1 MAKEKYSAIYGA
13 LKKTILNHGYDRT
26 KMLPSEAHPI
36 EEFQCSRNTVRR
48 AIQQLNQ
55 EGLVQSINGKGVV
68 VLEQIPDEDKYTFSF
83 NNIMGM
89 REIQKN
95 RGASLS
101 TRVLL
106 FETVPVTE
114 ELSRKSGFSIGK
126 EAYRIHRLRLVDG
139 EPVFLDCNY
148 FLCDAV
154 PGLTAE
160 IAQNSVYEYIE
171 QTLGLKIL
179 GSRRRLRIEAA
190 ASEDIDYLHLD
201 GANCVGALYING
213 YIDDGSIFEYT
224 KIKYAPNYLSFEEF
238 VKR

>member
-26 KMLPSEAHPI
+26 KMLPSEAHLI

-95 RGASLS
+95 RGAALS

-114 ELSRKSGFSIGK
+114 ELSRKSGFPSEK
-126 EAYRIHRLRLVDG
+126 K
-139 EPVFLDCNY
+139 P
-148 FLCDAV
+148 
-154 PGLTAE
+154 
-160 IAQNSVYEYIE
+160 IAS
-171 QTLGLKIL
+171 T
-179 GSRRRLRIEAA
+179 GS
-190 ASEDIDYLHLD
+190 
-201 GANCVGALYING
+201 
-213 YIDDGSIFEYT
+213 GSWTE
-224 KIKYAPNYLSFEEF
+224 NLSF
-238 VKR
+238 

>member
-1 MAKEKYSAIYGA
+1 
-13 LKKTILNHGYDRT
+13 
-26 KMLPSEAHPI
+26 
-36 EEFQCSRNTVRR
+36 
-48 AIQQLNQ
+48 
-55 EGLVQSINGKGVV
+55 
-68 VLEQIPDEDKYTFSF
+68 
-83 NNIMGM
+83 M

-95 RGASLS
+95 RGAALS

-126 EAYRIHRLRLVDG
+126 EAYHIHRLRLVDG

-148 FLCDAV
+148 FLCDAI
-154 PGLTAE
+154 PELTAE

-190 ASEDIDYLHLD
+190 ASEDINYLHLN

>member
-1 MAKEKYSAIYGA
+1 MAKEKYSAIYEA
-13 LKKTILNHGYDRT
+13 LKKRILNHGYDRT
-26 KMLPSEAHPI
+26 KMLPSEAHLI

-55 EGLVQSINGKGVV
+55 DGLVQSINGKGVV
-68 VLEQIPDEDKYTFSF
+68 VLEQIPDDGKYTFSF

-101 TRVLL
+101 TKVLL
-106 FETVPVTE
+106 FETVSVTE
-114 ELSRKSGFSIGK
+114 ELSRKSGFPMGS
-126 EAYRIHRLRLVDG
+126 EVYHIHRLRLVDG

-154 PGLTAE
+154 PDLTAE
-160 IAQNSVYEYIE
+160 TAQKSVYEYIE
-171 QTLGLKIL
+171 GTLGLKIL

-190 ASEDIDYLHLD
+190 ASEDVSYLRLN
-201 GANCVGALYING
+201 GANCVGVLYING